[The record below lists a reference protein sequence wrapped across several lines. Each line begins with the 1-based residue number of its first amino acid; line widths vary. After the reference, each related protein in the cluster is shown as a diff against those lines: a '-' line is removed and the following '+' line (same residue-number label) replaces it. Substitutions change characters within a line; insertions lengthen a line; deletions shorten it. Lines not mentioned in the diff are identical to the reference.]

1 MILSGK
7 TAIVTGASQ
16 GLGVEIAKSLLEK
29 GANIILVARSVDLLN
44 SVRDSLLPL
53 CRNGQSIFPVG
64 CDVSKTSEV
73 DSLIEQTLNYF
84 SNIDILINNASIFG
98 PMGSLENVSWSAWTE
113 TINVNLLGSVYMCR
127 MAIPHLKKSPRGK
140 IINIAGGGAAK
151 PYPSICAYATSK
163 SAIIRFTEELAAE
176 MRAYRIDV
184 NAIAPGPL
192 NTRFVDEAIKAG
204 PEKLGNALY
213 EQILLIRESG
223 GTPFEIAANLCIY
236 LASNTSDGV
245 TGKLI
250 SARFDD
256 WENLHK
262 NIDNLNNTEIFT
274 LRRIDPDT
282 IERFMKCSPAK
293 PNS

>member
-1 MILSGK
+1 MILNGK

-16 GLGVEIAKSLLEK
+16 GLGVEIAKGLLLK
-29 GANIILVARSVDLLN
+29 GANIIIAARSVDLLN
-44 SVRDSLLPL
+44 KVRDSLMPL
-53 CRNGQSIFPVG
+53 CCKGQSILPIK
-64 CDVSKTSEV
+64 CDVSITSDV
-73 DSLIEQTLNYF
+73 DSLIEQSLSHYG
-84 SNIDILINNASIFG
+84 NIDILINNASVFG
-98 PMGSLENVSWSAWTE
+98 PMGSLENVSWSEWAE
-113 TINVNLLGSVYMCR
+113 TINVNLLGTVYMCR
-127 MAIPHLKKSPRGK
+127 MAIPHLKKSLRSK

-176 MRAYRIDV
+176 LRPHGIDV

-192 NTRFVDEAIKAG
+192 NTRFVDEAIQAG
-204 PEKLGNALY
+204 PEKLGKALY

-223 GTPFEIAANLCIY
+223 GTPFEIAANLCVY
-236 LASNTSDGV
+236 LASNTSNGV

-262 NIDNLNNTEIFT
+262 NIDYLNNSEVYT

-282 IERFMKCSPAK
+282 IERYIKGSSSK
-293 PNS
+293 PQC